1 MAFLTTWNMTDLPSE
16 MIDILEKDIEK
27 FDDWQDDSKVMG
39 DQLAPKIRNSKNAW
53 IPTEHW
59 IGGLIWYYIQKANRE
74 NFLYDLWD
82 IDGGSI
88 QYTHYEPGDYYT
100 WHVDGDITSSFKPN
114 IKPGSGVNISE
125 DQVLQKGECVRKLS
139 FSLQLSDAKD
149 YKGGEV
155 EFINSAGER
164 YFAPKQ
170 KGTLIVFDSR
180 TKHRVRTVKTGLRK
194 SIVGW
199 VVGPRW
205 K

>member
-39 DQLAPKIRNSKNAW
+39 NQLAPKIRNSKNAW

-59 IGGLIWYYIQKANRE
+59 IGGWIWYYIQKANRE

-139 FSLQLSDAKD
+139 FSLQLSDPKD
-149 YKGGEV
+149 YTGGEV
-155 EFINSAGER
+155 EFVDMTSKR